1 MELTTCLWFDGRA
14 REAANFYTSIFPESS
29 VADNWIAPTD
39 TPGNKQGEEIVV
51 NFTIFGQPFIG
62 LNGGPQ
68 FPHSEAIS
76 FQIPCADQAEINKYW
91 DLLIADG
98 GQESQ
103 CGWLKDKFGV
113 SWQVT
118 APEMGQYLGGSDP
131 AGCQRATQAMLQMKK
146 IDLAAM
152 KKAYLGEQ
160 FMSGDRISLIIGVLI
175 SAFGTRKLEDGNLL
189 VTSVITIFCMAV
201 TRGIWEVVKK
211 VRSR

>member
-1 MELTTCLWFDGRA
+1 MNLITCLWFDGRA
-14 REAANFYTSIFPESS
+14 REAATFYTSIFPES
-29 VADNWIAPTD
+29 ALDDNWIAPTD

-51 NFTIFGQPFIG
+51 NFQIFGRPFIA

-76 FQIPCADQAEINKYW
+76 FQIPCANQSEIDMYW
-91 DLLIADG
+91 ELLLADG

-118 APEMGQYLGGSDP
+118 SPEMMNYLGGAD
-131 AGCQRATQAMLQMKK
+131 AEGAQRATQAMLGMKK

-152 KKAYLGEQ
+152 KQAYEN
-160 FMSGDRISLIIGVLI
+160 
-175 SAFGTRKLEDGNLL
+175 A
-189 VTSVITIFCMAV
+189 
-201 TRGIWEVVKK
+201 
-211 VRSR
+211 

>member
-1 MELTTCLWFDGRA
+1 MNLITCLWFDGRA
-14 REAANFYTSIFPESS
+14 REAATFYTSIFPES
-29 VADNWIAPTD
+29 ALEDNWIAPTD

-51 NFTIFGQPFIG
+51 NFQIFGRPFIA

-76 FQIPCADQAEINKYW
+76 FQIPCANQSEIDMYW
-91 DLLIADG
+91 ELLLADG

-118 APEMGQYLGGSDP
+118 SPEMMNYLGGAD
-131 AGCQRATQAMLQMKK
+131 AQGAQRATQAMLVMKK

-152 KKAYLGEQ
+152 KQAYEN
-160 FMSGDRISLIIGVLI
+160 
-175 SAFGTRKLEDGNLL
+175 A
-189 VTSVITIFCMAV
+189 
-201 TRGIWEVVKK
+201 
-211 VRSR
+211 